1 MFEITDEHGWS
12 DNLFPIEMT
21 DELLVLRTE
30 STVET
35 DRKTIISK
43 REEYLG
49 EYTIWNGNMSLSY
62 DPQKRFAEL
71 KEDDETIGRIIDLTY
86 KEIPLY
92 PITFFVDEENKIV
105 LLCERGNEET
115 EWTESYPVAVIA
127 SQDESEGGQYHI
139 EKTQKFEHMFSDELS
154 AVNAPYRSWF
164 SRNTYA
170 DKGLKCFL
178 WN

>member
-1 MFEITDEHGWS
+1 MFEITDKHGWS

-71 KEDDETIGRIIDLTY
+71 KEDDETYRRLMHRI
-86 KEIPLY
+86 
-92 PITFFVDEENKIV
+92 
-105 LLCERGNEET
+105 
-115 EWTESYPVAVIA
+115 
-127 SQDESEGGQYHI
+127 
-139 EKTQKFEHMFSDELS
+139 
-154 AVNAPYRSWF
+154 
-164 SRNTYA
+164 
-170 DKGLKCFL
+170 
-178 WN
+178 